1 MNQIQR
7 EHQSYKLGYFRAC
20 KSMNCQRALKWLT
33 DDSFMNLPVKDID
46 PLSYESGFESGL
58 RESGKYRRVSQKFE
72 QALKVSDGRGVSL
85 SDMTETVKKTNEVLR
100 SISESMDINRRG

>member
-33 DDSFMNLPVKDID
+33 DDSFHNIPVCNII
-46 PLSYESGFESGL
+46 PSAYESGFESGL
-58 RESGKYRRVSQKFE
+58 RESSKYRRRRVSNKFE
-72 QALKVSDGRGVSL
+72 QALSVASGRGV
-85 SDMTETVKKTNEVLR
+85 
-100 SISESMDINRRG
+100 